1 MAVRVNDVAPDFTA
15 KTSQGDIKFHD
26 WIGDSWAMLF
36 SHPKDFTPV
45 CATELAYVAKLNPEF
60 EKRGCK
66 VIGLSVD
73 NVEDHQKW
81 AADIEDIAGTK
92 LTFPLIADEDLG
104 VAKLYDM
111 LPASDANSSEGRTA
125 GDNQTVRTVY
135 LIGPDKKVKMSLTY
149 PMSTGRNFDE
159 LLRVLDSAQL
169 TANNKVGTPANWKKG
184 EDVIILPAVDNEA
197 AKELFPG
204 GWETV
209 KPYLRKV
216 KDPSSN

>member
-1 MAVRVNDVAPDFTA
+1 MAVRVNDTAPDFAA

-45 CATELAYVAKLNPEF
+45 CATELAYVAKLSPEF
-60 EKRGCK
+60 DKRGCK

-73 NVEDHQKW
+73 KVEDHQKW
-81 AADIEDIAGTK
+81 AADIEDLAGTK
-92 LTFPLIADEDLG
+92 FNFPLIADEDLG

-169 TANNKVGTPANWKKG
+169 TANSKVGTPANWQKG

-216 KDPSSN
+216 KDPSK

>member
-73 NVEDHQKW
+73 KVEDHQKW

-135 LIGPDKKVKMSLTY
+135 LIGPDKKVKMNLTY

>member
-26 WIGDSWAMLF
+26 WIGDSWAMLL

>member
-1 MAVRVNDVAPDFTA
+1 
-15 KTSQGDIKFHD
+15 
-26 WIGDSWAMLF
+26 MLF

>member
-1 MAVRVNDVAPDFTA
+1 MAVRVNDTAPDFKA
-15 KTSQGDIKFHD
+15 KTSQGDISFHD

-45 CATELAYVAKLNPEF
+45 CATELAYVAKINPEF

-73 NVEDHQKW
+73 KVADHQKW
-81 AADIEDIAGTK
+81 AADIEDLAGTK
-92 LTFPLIADEDLG
+92 FNFPLIADEDLG

-111 LPASDANSSEGRTA
+111 LPADVGDSSDGRTA

-135 LIGPDKKVKMSLTY
+135 LIGPDKKVKMNMTY

-169 TANNKVGTPANWKKG
+169 TVNNKVGTPANWKKG
-184 EDVIILPAVDNEA
+184 EDVIILPAVNDEA

-204 GWETV
+204 GGETV

-216 KDPSSN
+216 PDPSK

>member
-1 MAVRVNDVAPDFTA
+1 MALRINDTAPDFTA
-15 KTSQGDIKFHD
+15 QTSEGTVNFHE
-26 WIGDSWAMLF
+26 WIGDGWAMLF

-45 CATELAYVAKLNPEF
+45 CATELGYVAKTSDEF
-60 EKRGCK
+60 AKRGCK

-73 NVEDHQKW
+73 KVDDHVRW
-81 AADIEDIAGTK
+81 AADIEDIGGAP
-92 LTFPLIADEDLG
+92 LNFPVIADESLE

-111 LPASDANSSEGRTA
+111 LPADESGSSEGRTA
-125 GDNQTVRTVY
+125 ANNQTVRTVF
-135 LIGPDKKVKMSLTY
+135 LVGPDKKIKMSLTY

-159 LLRVLDSAQL
+159 LLRVLDSCRL
-169 TANNKVGTPANWKKG
+169 TAEHKVATPANWRKG
-184 EDVIILPAVDNEA
+184 DDVIIVPAVDNDA

-216 KDPSSN
+216 KDPSA